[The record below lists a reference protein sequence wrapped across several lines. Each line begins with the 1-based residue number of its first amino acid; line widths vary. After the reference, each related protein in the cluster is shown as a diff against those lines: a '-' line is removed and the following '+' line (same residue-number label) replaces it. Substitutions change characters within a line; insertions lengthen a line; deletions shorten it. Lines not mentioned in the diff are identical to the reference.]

1 MDNTEK
7 FINHL
12 SLCSGY
18 SGIGIGLKQV
28 LPNVRE
34 IVHVEVEA
42 YAVANLVEKMEKG
55 LLVPAPIWSD
65 LKTFNFSAFRES
77 LEYGILSAGF
87 PCQPFSQAG
96 RRKATKDPRHLW
108 PYIIDGI
115 RQCNPMFCF
124 LENVQGIISAKTGDG
139 ESVLKYVCGE
149 LEQEG
154 YRVATGIFSASE
166 VGAPHQRKRVF
177 ILANTTSTRLEGRKR
192 SELQGH
198 KHRFTS
204 TSKNQKLAN
213 ANSEGLQGRQLNK
226 AYNRADC
233 EQTRPHGPIT
243 QRSFSKTNKQQKMDN
258 ADNSRSWENFKQ
270 SKLWATRTKQ
280 SSECTRVQSTKGKIT
295 QGCKGQDQ
303 SKNWPA
309 NPEQKQHDWEETR
322 TTPKSQL
329 GGATNGPSSG
339 VDANTNRIER
349 LTLCGNGVVP
359 QTAALAFVTLLEKL
373 EKMNVEINSDV

>member
-34 IVHVEVEA
+34 LAHVEGEA

-77 LEYGILSAGF
+77 LEYGILTAGF
-87 PCQPFSQAG
+87 PCQPFSTSG
-96 RRKATKDPRHLW
+96 SRRATKDPRHLW

-124 LENVQGIISAKTGDG
+124 LENVQGIISAKTEDG

-149 LEQEG
+149 LEKEG

-177 ILANTTSTRLEGRKR
+177 ILAHS
-192 SELQGH
+192 
-198 KHRFTS
+198 
-204 TSKNQKLAN
+204 
-213 ANSEGLQGRQLNK
+213 
-226 AYNRADC
+226 
-233 EQTRPHGPIT
+233 
-243 QRSFSKTNKQQKMDN
+243 
-258 ADNSRSWENFKQ
+258 
-270 SKLWATRTKQ
+270 
-280 SSECTRVQSTKGKIT
+280 
-295 QGCKGQDQ
+295 QD
-303 SKNWPA
+303 K
-309 NPEQKQHDWEETR
+309 
-322 TTPKSQL
+322 
-329 GGATNGPSSG
+329 
-339 VDANTNRIER
+339 
-349 LTLCGNGVVP
+349 
-359 QTAALAFVTLLEKL
+359 
-373 EKMNVEINSDV
+373 

>member
-34 IVHVEVEA
+34 IAHVEVEA

-55 LLVPAPIWSD
+55 FLVSAPIWSD

-87 PCQPFSQAG
+87 PCQPFSTSG
-96 RRKATKDPRHLW
+96 SRKATKDPRHLW

-204 TSKNQKLAN
+204 TSKNQKMA
-213 ANSEGLQGRQLNK
+213 
-226 AYNRADC
+226 
-233 EQTRPHGPIT
+233 
-243 QRSFSKTNKQQKMDN
+243 N

-309 NPEQKQHDWEETR
+309 NPEQKQHDWEEPR
-322 TTPKSQL
+322 ATPKPEL
-329 GGATNGPSSG
+329 GGAINGPSSG
-339 VDANTNRIER
+339 VDANINRIER

-373 EKMNVEINSDV
+373 EKMNVENNSDV

>member
-18 SGIGIGLKQV
+18 GGIGRGLKQV

-34 IVHVEVEA
+34 IAHVEIEA

-77 LEYGILSAGF
+77 LKYGILSAGF

-108 PYIIDGI
+108 PYIIEGI

-149 LEQEG
+149 LEKEG
-154 YRVATGIFSASE
+154 YRNATGIFSASE

-177 ILANTTSTRLEGRKR
+177 ILAQLHEILLGDTSNKRRK
-192 SELQGH
+192 QN
-198 KHRFTS
+198 FT
-204 TSKNQKLAN
+204 L
-213 ANSEGLQGRQLNK
+213 R
-226 AYNRADC
+226 
-233 EQTRPHGPIT
+233 
-243 QRSFSKTNKQQKMDN
+243 NKQQTTRFNLVTSKQYKRYVGHSN
-258 ADNSRSWENFKQ
+258 RSRQQQQKEINEKIRGRFKHASQ
-270 SKLWATRTKQ
+270 K
-280 SSECTRVQSTKGKIT
+280 
-295 QGCKGQDQ
+295 
-303 SKNWPA
+303 WPSR
-309 NPEQKQHDWEETR
+309 PGEPQHDWEEPRATLK
-322 TTPKSQL
+322 PKL

-339 VDANTNRIER
+339 VDANINRIER

-373 EKMNVEINSDV
+373 EKMNVENNSDV

>member
-18 SGIGIGLKQV
+18 GGIGRGLKQV

-34 IVHVEVEA
+34 LAHVEVEA
-42 YAVANLVEKMEKG
+42 FAVANLVEKMEKG

-108 PYIIDGI
+108 PYIIEGI

-124 LENVQGIISAKTGDG
+124 LENVQGIISAKTTDG

-177 ILANTTSTRLEGRKR
+177 ILGYSNRSRQLQQERINKKFRGRSKHASKELGNPSSKR
-192 SELQGH
+192 SY
-198 KHRFTS
+198 RR
-204 TSKNQKLAN
+204 SKNRGKESSKMLGKRFKYVGGETKKMADTDNGGSWKNREQPKL
-213 ANSEGLQGRQLNK
+213 RTI
-226 AYNRADC
+226 RT
-233 EQTRPHGPIT
+233 EQPPGSTW
-243 QRSFSKTNKQQKMDN
+243 SKSAEK
-258 ADNSRSWENFKQ
+258 
-270 SKLWATRTKQ
+270 
-280 SSECTRVQSTKGKIT
+280 KIT
-295 QGCKGQDQ
+295 QGCQGQDQ

-309 NPEQKQHDWEETR
+309 NPEQKHHDWEEPR
-322 TTPKSQL
+322 TTPKPEL
-329 GGATNGPSSG
+329 GGATNGRSSG
-339 VDANTNRIER
+339 VDANNNRIER

-359 QTAALAFVTLLEKL
+359 QTAALAFITLLEKL
-373 EKMNVEINSDV
+373 EKMNVENNSDV

>member
-34 IVHVEVEA
+34 LAHVEVEA
-42 YAVANLVEKMEKG
+42 YAIANLCEKMQKG

-77 LEYGILSAGF
+77 LKYGILSAGF
-87 PCQPFSQAG
+87 PCQPFSTSGQ
-96 RRKATKDPRHLW
+96 RKATKDPRHLW
-108 PYIIDGI
+108 PYIIEGI
-115 RQCNPMFCF
+115 RQCDPMFCF

-149 LEQEG
+149 LEKEG

-177 ILANTTSTRLEGRKR
+177 ILGYSSDDGRT
-192 SELQGH
+192 Q
-198 KHRFTS
+198 
-204 TSKNQKLAN
+204 
-213 ANSEGLQGRQLNK
+213 NSPLRDKQQT
-226 AYNRADC
+226 
-233 EQTRPHGPIT
+233 TRPSSVGGERHEKKVGNSDSSRKHECKRGKQKVRGRT
-243 QRSFSKTNKQQKMDN
+243 KHESKKMAN

-309 NPEQKQHDWEETR
+309 NPEQKQHDWEEPR
-322 TTPKSQL
+322 TTPKPEL
-329 GGATNGPSSG
+329 GGAINGPSSG

-359 QTAALAFVTLLEKL
+359 QTAALAFIILLEKL
-373 EKMNVEINSDV
+373 EKMNVENNSDV